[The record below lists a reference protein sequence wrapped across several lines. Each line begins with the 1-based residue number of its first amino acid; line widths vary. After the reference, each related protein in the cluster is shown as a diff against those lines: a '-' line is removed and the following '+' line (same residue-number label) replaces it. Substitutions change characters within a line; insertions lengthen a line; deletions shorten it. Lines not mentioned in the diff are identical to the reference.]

1 MKKAF
6 VIISVLGLCLSIGCK
21 KGSSNPPPTSE
32 ANLVVQTNPA
42 NGSFQLPSIEPF
54 NLTVT
59 ITSTMPPGGV
69 KIDVSAK
76 KDDGSGSAP
85 FFTTSINS
93 TSSVNNFTI
102 TSTPIGVQCLVEI
115 KVTSLSKS
123 SNQWTGSYHY
133 SRKS

>member
-1 MKKAF
+1 MKRLL
-6 VIISVLGLCLSIGCK
+6 VLITVAVGLCLFPACK
-21 KGSSNPPPTSE
+21 KGSSNPSTSE
-32 ANLVVQTNPA
+32 ANLDVVTTPA
-42 NGSFQLPSIEPF
+42 NGTFQSPSIEPF
-54 NLTVT
+54 ILTVEVK
-59 ITSTMPPGGV
+59 SAMPAGGV

-85 FFTTSINS
+85 FFTDSRTTTSAL
-93 TSSVNNFTI
+93 TTFTI
-102 TSTPIGVQCLVEI
+102 TNTPVGVQCIVEI